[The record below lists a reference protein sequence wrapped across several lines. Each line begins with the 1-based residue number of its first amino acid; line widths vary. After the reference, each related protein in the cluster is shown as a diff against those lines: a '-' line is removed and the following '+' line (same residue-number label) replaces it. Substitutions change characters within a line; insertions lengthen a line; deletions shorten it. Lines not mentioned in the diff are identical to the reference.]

1 VARLIEVKE
10 GIGDIETA
18 RVLIVAGYASLRAGL
33 HALLLGAEGICIL
46 GETGAAGGESFVR
59 LVQDVR
65 PDVIVLD
72 APDENALGMVLAG
85 IDAPAIPARPIREE
99 TPALVVLSSVPVSDV
114 PRLQAAPSLP
124 GWACLLRDAD
134 GPQIVSAIRAVSEGL
149 VVLDRGVMQRLSS
162 MVGPDSGPARS
173 AISEADFP
181 GESLTA
187 REIEVL
193 QLIAQGLP
201 NKIIATRLGISLHT
215 AKFHVAQILGKLD
228 ATSRTEA
235 VTIGARRGYV
245 TF

>member
-1 VARLIEVKE
+1 M
-10 GIGDIETA
+10 IGSADRITNIDTA

-33 HALLLGAEGICIL
+33 HALLAGADGICVL
-46 GETGAAGGESFVR
+46 GETGVGGEAFLR

-72 APDENALGMVLAG
+72 APDENALGAVLAG
-85 IDAPAIPARPIREE
+85 IDTPAPDLPIRED
-99 TPALVVLSSVPVSDV
+99 TPALVVLSSVPVGDV

-134 GPQIVSAIRAVSEGL
+134 GPQIIGAIRAVTEGL
-149 VVLDRGVMQRLSS
+149 VVLDRGVMQQVSS
-162 MVGPDSGPARS
+162 MVGPDSGPARN
-173 AISEADFP
+173 AISASEFP
-181 GESLTA
+181 GETLTA

-201 NKIIATRLGISLHT
+201 NKIIATKLGISLHT

>member
-1 VARLIEVKE
+1 LTGSEQGIE
-10 GIGDIETA
+10 DIETA

-33 HALLLGAEGICIL
+33 HDLLLGAQGMCVL
-46 GETGAAGGESFVR
+46 GETGAAGGEAFLR

-72 APDENALGMVLAG
+72 ASDENALGAVLAA
-85 IDAPAIPARPIREE
+85 IDAPMPDRPIRED
-99 TPALVVLSSVPVSDV
+99 TPGLVVLSSVPLGDI

-134 GPQIVSAIRAVSEGL
+134 GPQIVGAIRAVTEGL
-149 VVLDRGVMQRLSS
+149 VVLDRGVMQRLAS

-173 AISEADFP
+173 AISESEFP
-181 GESLTA
+181 GETLTA

>member
-1 VARLIEVKE
+1 M
-10 GIGDIETA
+10 IGSANSIADIDTA

-33 HALLLGAEGICIL
+33 HALLSGAEGICVL
-46 GETGAAGGESFVR
+46 GETGVGGEVFVR

-72 APDENALGMVLAG
+72 APDENALGAFLAG
-85 IDAPAIPARPIREE
+85 IDTPTPDLPIRED
-99 TPALVVLSSVPVSDV
+99 TPALVVLSSVPVGDV

-134 GPQIVSAIRAVSEGL
+134 GPQIIGAIRAVTEGL
-149 VVLDRGVMQRLSS
+149 VVLDRGVMQRVSS

-173 AISEADFP
+173 AISAAESEFP
-181 GESLTA
+181 GETLTA

-201 NKIIATRLGISLHT
+201 NKIIATKLGISLHT